1 MHIEVDYQY
10 YNDHFPKVSED
21 RFNTLIY
28 RSKRFVFNQLGV
40 QKSLTRY
47 EQRLIK
53 DCICEVL
60 NQVDINESTKGLS
73 SISNNGYSKSFQTMD
88 NTQQQQSI
96 DDIIQSYFG
105 GTRLLKSRFIAY

>member
-1 MHIEVDYQY
+1 MIEIDYQY

-21 RFNTLIY
+21 RYNALIY
-28 RSKRFVFNQLGV
+28 RCKRIVMNQLGV
-40 QKSLTRY
+40 QKSLTRH

-60 NQVDINESTKGLS
+60 NQMDINESTKGLA
-73 SISNNGYSKSFQTMD
+73 SISNNGYSKSFQSTD
-88 NTQQQQSI
+88 STQQQQSI

-105 GTRLLKSRFIAY
+105 GTRLFKSRFIAY